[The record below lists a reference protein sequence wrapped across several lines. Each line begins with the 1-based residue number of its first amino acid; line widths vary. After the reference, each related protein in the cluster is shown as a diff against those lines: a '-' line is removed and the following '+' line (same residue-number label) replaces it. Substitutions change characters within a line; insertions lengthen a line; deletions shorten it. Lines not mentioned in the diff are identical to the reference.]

1 MTDARVLPSQVRAAR
16 AFLGWSIPELSA
28 ASDVSV
34 RTIKYF
40 ESEQKD
46 PAVKDATLAKLIEAL
61 LDAGIE
67 FIGTPE
73 DAPGIRLRARP

>member
-1 MTDARVLPSQVRAAR
+1 MTDARILPSQVRAAR
-16 AFLGWSIPELSA
+16 AFIGWSIPKLSA
-28 ASDVSV
+28 ASGVSV

-40 ESEQKD
+40 ESEQKE

-73 DAPGIRLRARP
+73 DAPGIRLRARS